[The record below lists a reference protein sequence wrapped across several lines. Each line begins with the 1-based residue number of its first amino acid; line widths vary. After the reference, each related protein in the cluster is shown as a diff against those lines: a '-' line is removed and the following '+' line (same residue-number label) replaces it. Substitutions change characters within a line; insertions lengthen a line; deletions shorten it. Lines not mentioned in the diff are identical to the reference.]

1 MKLVFL
7 YSSILVFAS
16 SLVAEEKKIE
26 DCTKIIDNNDRLSCF
41 DSFFLTDKKQ
51 ILVNQEDIEIFE
63 EKTDDE
69 KKGTEKLIV
78 KAPSSVIKEN
88 LILNGIK
95 LAGTDL
101 IFELNDKSIWRTIEN
116 VRKKD
121 IPTPGDKV
129 ELEPGI
135 CKLIKVNYI
144 SLKSINFVM
153 IFKIIDSLIKFE
165 PGV

>member
-1 MKLVFL
+1 MKLVFF
-7 YSSILVFAS
+7 YSSIIVFAS

-26 DCTKIIDNNDRLSCF
+26 DCTKILDNNDRLSCF

-51 ILVNQEDIEIFE
+51 ILVNQEDIKIFE
-63 EKTDDE
+63 EKIDDE
-69 KKGTEKLIV
+69 IKDREKLIV

-135 CKLIKVNYI
+135 FGSMFLKIKGT
-144 SLKSINFVM
+144 KT
-153 IFKIIDSLIKFE
+153 KIRIKK
-165 PGV
+165 VRK

>member
-1 MKLVFL
+1 MKLVFF

-26 DCTKIIDNNDRLSCF
+26 DCTKILDNNDRLSCF

-51 ILVNQEDIEIFE
+51 ILVNQEDIKIFE
-63 EKTDDE
+63 EKIDDE
-69 KKGTEKLIV
+69 IKDREKLIV

-101 IFELNDKSIWRTIEN
+101 IFELNDNSIWRTIEN

-135 CKLIKVNYI
+135 FGSMFLKIKGT
-144 SLKSINFVM
+144 KT
-153 IFKIIDSLIKFE
+153 KIRIKK
-165 PGV
+165 VRK

>member
-26 DCTKIIDNNDRLSCF
+26 DCTKILDNNDRLSCF

-63 EKTDDE
+63 EKIDHV
-69 KKGTEKLIV
+69 KNGKEKLIV

-135 CKLIKVNYI
+135 FGSMFLKIKGT
-144 SLKSINFVM
+144 KT
-153 IFKIIDSLIKFE
+153 KIRIKK
-165 PGV
+165 VRK

>member
-1 MKLVFL
+1 MKLVFF

-26 DCTKIIDNNDRLSCF
+26 DCTKILDNNDRLSCF

-63 EKTDDE
+63 EKIDDE
-69 KKGTEKLIV
+69 INDREKLIV

-135 CKLIKVNYI
+135 FGSMFLKIKGT
-144 SLKSINFVM
+144 KT
-153 IFKIIDSLIKFE
+153 KIRIKK
-165 PGV
+165 VRK

>member
-1 MKLVFL
+1 MKLVFF

-26 DCTKIIDNNDRLSCF
+26 DCTKIIYNNDRLSCF

-63 EKTDDE
+63 EKIDDE
-69 KKGTEKLIV
+69 KKGREKLIV

-95 LAGTDL
+95 IAGTDL

-135 CKLIKVNYI
+135 FGSMFLKIKGT
-144 SLKSINFVM
+144 KT
-153 IFKIIDSLIKFE
+153 KIRIKK
-165 PGV
+165 VRK

>member
-16 SLVAEEKKIE
+16 SLVAEKKKIE

-121 IPTPGDKV
+121 IPTPGDKI

-135 CKLIKVNYI
+135 FGSMFLKIKGT
-144 SLKSINFVM
+144 KT
-153 IFKIIDSLIKFE
+153 KIRIKK
-165 PGV
+165 VRK

>member
-1 MKLVFL
+1 MKLVFF

-51 ILVNQEDIEIFE
+51 ILVNQEDIKIFE
-63 EKTDDE
+63 EKIDDE

-135 CKLIKVNYI
+135 FGSMFLKIKGT
-144 SLKSINFVM
+144 KT
-153 IFKIIDSLIKFE
+153 KIRIKK
-165 PGV
+165 VRK

>member
-1 MKLVFL
+1 MKLVFF

-16 SLVAEEKKIE
+16 SLIAEEKKIE
-26 DCTKIIDNNDRLSCF
+26 DCTKILDNNDRLSCF
-41 DSFFLTDKKQ
+41 DSFFLTDKKK

-63 EKTDDE
+63 EKIDDE
-69 KKGTEKLIV
+69 KKGKEKLIV

-135 CKLIKVNYI
+135 FGSMFLKIKGT
-144 SLKSINFVM
+144 KT
-153 IFKIIDSLIKFE
+153 KIRIKK
-165 PGV
+165 VRK

>member
-1 MKLVFL
+1 MKLVFF

-63 EKTDDE
+63 EKIDDE
-69 KKGTEKLIV
+69 KKGAEKLIV

-121 IPTPGDKV
+121 IPTPGDKI

-135 CKLIKVNYI
+135 FGSMFLKIKGT
-144 SLKSINFVM
+144 KT
-153 IFKIIDSLIKFE
+153 KIRIKK
-165 PGV
+165 VRK

>member
-1 MKLVFL
+1 MKLLFF

-26 DCTKIIDNNDRLSCF
+26 DCTKILDNNDRLSCF

-63 EKTDDE
+63 EKIDDE
-69 KKGTEKLIV
+69 KKSKEKLIV

-135 CKLIKVNYI
+135 FGSMFLKIKGT
-144 SLKSINFVM
+144 KT
-153 IFKIIDSLIKFE
+153 KIRIKK
-165 PGV
+165 VRK

>member
-1 MKLVFL
+1 MKLLFF

-26 DCTKIIDNNDRLSCF
+26 DCTKILDNNDRLSCF

-63 EKTDDE
+63 EKIDDE
-69 KKGTEKLIV
+69 KKGKEKLIV

-135 CKLIKVNYI
+135 FGSMFLKIKGT
-144 SLKSINFVM
+144 KT
-153 IFKIIDSLIKFE
+153 KIRIKK
-165 PGV
+165 VRK

>member
-1 MKLVFL
+1 MKLVFF

-63 EKTDDE
+63 EKIDDK

-116 VRKKD
+116 IRKKD

-135 CKLIKVNYI
+135 FGSMFLKIKGT
-144 SLKSINFVM
+144 KT
-153 IFKIIDSLIKFE
+153 KIRIKK
-165 PGV
+165 VRK

>member
-7 YSSILVFAS
+7 YSSVLVFAS

-26 DCTKIIDNNDRLSCF
+26 DCTKILDNNDRLSCF

-63 EKTDDE
+63 EKIDDE
-69 KKGTEKLIV
+69 KKSKEKLIV

-135 CKLIKVNYI
+135 FGSMFLKIKGT
-144 SLKSINFVM
+144 KT
-153 IFKIIDSLIKFE
+153 KIRIKK
-165 PGV
+165 VRK

>member
-1 MKLVFL
+1 MKLVFF

-26 DCTKIIDNNDRLSCF
+26 DCTKILDNNDRLSCF

-51 ILVNQEDIEIFE
+51 ILVNQEDIKIFE
-63 EKTDDE
+63 EKIDDE
-69 KKGTEKLIV
+69 IKDREKLIV

-88 LILNGIK
+88 LILSGIK

-135 CKLIKVNYI
+135 FGSMFLKIKGT
-144 SLKSINFVM
+144 KT
-153 IFKIIDSLIKFE
+153 KIRIKK
-165 PGV
+165 VRK

>member
-1 MKLVFL
+1 MKIIFF
-7 YSSILVFAS
+7 YSFILVFAS
-16 SLVAEEKKIE
+16 SLIAEEKKIE
-26 DCTKIIDNNDRLSCF
+26 DCTKILDNNDRLSCF

-63 EKTDDE
+63 EKIADE
-69 KKGTEKLIV
+69 KKGREKLIV

-135 CKLIKVNYI
+135 FGSMFLKIKGT
-144 SLKSINFVM
+144 KT
-153 IFKIIDSLIKFE
+153 KIRIKE
-165 PGV
+165 VRK

>member
-63 EKTDDE
+63 EKIDDE
-69 KKGTEKLIV
+69 KKGAEKLIV

-135 CKLIKVNYI
+135 FGSMFLKIKGT
-144 SLKSINFVM
+144 KT
-153 IFKIIDSLIKFE
+153 KIRIKK
-165 PGV
+165 VRK

>member
-1 MKLVFL
+1 MKLIFF
-7 YSSILVFAS
+7 YSFILVFAS

-26 DCTKIIDNNDRLSCF
+26 DCTKILDNNDRLSCF

-63 EKTDDE
+63 EKIDDE
-69 KKGTEKLIV
+69 KKGKEKLIV

-135 CKLIKVNYI
+135 FGSMFLKIKGT
-144 SLKSINFVM
+144 KT
-153 IFKIIDSLIKFE
+153 KIRIKK
-165 PGV
+165 VRK

>member
-1 MKLVFL
+1 MKLVFF

-26 DCTKIIDNNDRLSCF
+26 DCTKILDNNDRLSCF

-63 EKTDDE
+63 EKIDDE

-135 CKLIKVNYI
+135 FGSMFLKIKGT
-144 SLKSINFVM
+144 KT
-153 IFKIIDSLIKFE
+153 KIRIKK
-165 PGV
+165 VRK

>member
-26 DCTKIIDNNDRLSCF
+26 DCTKILDNNDRLSCF

-63 EKTDDE
+63 EKIADE
-69 KKGTEKLIV
+69 KKGREKLIV
-78 KAPSSVIKEN
+78 KAPSSIIKEN

-129 ELEPGI
+129 ELQPGI
-135 CKLIKVNYI
+135 FGSMFLKIKGT
-144 SLKSINFVM
+144 KT
-153 IFKIIDSLIKFE
+153 KIRIKE
-165 PGV
+165 VRK

>member
-26 DCTKIIDNNDRLSCF
+26 NCTKIIDNNDRLSCF

-51 ILVNQEDIEIFE
+51 ILVNQEDIKIFE
-63 EKTDDE
+63 EKIDDE
-69 KKGTEKLIV
+69 IKDREKLIV

-135 CKLIKVNYI
+135 FGSMFLKIKGT
-144 SLKSINFVM
+144 KT
-153 IFKIIDSLIKFE
+153 KIRIKK
-165 PGV
+165 VRK

>member
-121 IPTPGDKV
+121 IPKPGDKV

-135 CKLIKVNYI
+135 FGSMFLKIKGT
-144 SLKSINFVM
+144 KT
-153 IFKIIDSLIKFE
+153 KIRIKK
-165 PGV
+165 VRK

>member
-1 MKLVFL
+1 MKLVFF

-26 DCTKIIDNNDRLSCF
+26 DCTKILDNNDRLSCF

-63 EKTDDE
+63 EKIDDE
-69 KKGTEKLIV
+69 KKGREKLIV

-129 ELEPGI
+129 ELKPGI
-135 CKLIKVNYI
+135 FGSMFLKIKGT
-144 SLKSINFVM
+144 KT
-153 IFKIIDSLIKFE
+153 KIRIKK
-165 PGV
+165 VRK

>member
-1 MKLVFL
+1 MKLVFF
-7 YSSILVFAS
+7 YSSILVFAL

-26 DCTKIIDNNDRLSCF
+26 DCTKILDNNDRLSCF

-51 ILVNQEDIEIFE
+51 ILVNQEDIKIFE
-63 EKTDDE
+63 EKIDDE

-135 CKLIKVNYI
+135 FGSMFLKIKGT
-144 SLKSINFVM
+144 KT
-153 IFKIIDSLIKFE
+153 KIRIKK
-165 PGV
+165 VRK

>member
-26 DCTKIIDNNDRLSCF
+26 DCTKILDNNDRLSCF

-63 EKTDDE
+63 EKIDDE

-121 IPTPGDKV
+121 IPTPGDKI

-135 CKLIKVNYI
+135 FGSMFLKIKGT
-144 SLKSINFVM
+144 KT
-153 IFKIIDSLIKFE
+153 KIRIKK
-165 PGV
+165 VRK

>member
-1 MKLVFL
+1 MKLVFF

-26 DCTKIIDNNDRLSCF
+26 DCTKILDNNDRLSCF

-63 EKTDDE
+63 EKINDE

-135 CKLIKVNYI
+135 FGSMFLKIKGT
-144 SLKSINFVM
+144 KT
-153 IFKIIDSLIKFE
+153 KIRIKK
-165 PGV
+165 VRK

>member
-1 MKLVFL
+1 L
-7 YSSILVFAS
+7 I
-16 SLVAEEKKIE
+16 AEEKKIE
-26 DCTKIIDNNDRLSCF
+26 DCTKILDNNDRLSCF

-63 EKTDDE
+63 EKIDDE
-69 KKGTEKLIV
+69 KKGKEKLIV

-135 CKLIKVNYI
+135 FGSMFLKIKGT
-144 SLKSINFVM
+144 KT
-153 IFKIIDSLIKFE
+153 KIRIKK
-165 PGV
+165 VRK

>member
-26 DCTKIIDNNDRLSCF
+26 DCTKILDNNDRLSCF

-63 EKTDDE
+63 EKIDDE
-69 KKGTEKLIV
+69 IKGREKLIV

-135 CKLIKVNYI
+135 FGSMFLKIKGT
-144 SLKSINFVM
+144 KT
-153 IFKIIDSLIKFE
+153 KIRIKK
-165 PGV
+165 VRK

>member
-7 YSSILVFAS
+7 YSSVLVFAS
-16 SLVAEEKKIE
+16 TLVAEEKKIE
-26 DCTKIIDNNDRLSCF
+26 DCTKILDNNDRLSCF

-51 ILVNQEDIEIFE
+51 ILVNQEDIKIFE
-63 EKTDDE
+63 EKIDDE
-69 KKGTEKLIV
+69 IKDREKLIV

-135 CKLIKVNYI
+135 FGSMFLKIKGT
-144 SLKSINFVM
+144 KT
-153 IFKIIDSLIKFE
+153 KIRIKK
-165 PGV
+165 VRK

>member
-7 YSSILVFAS
+7 YASILVFAS
-16 SLVAEEKKIE
+16 TLVTEEKKIE

-41 DSFFLTDKKQ
+41 DSFFLTDQKQ
-51 ILVNQEDIEIFE
+51 ILVNQDDIEIFE
-63 EKTDDE
+63 EKIDDE

-121 IPTPGDKV
+121 IPTPGDKI

-135 CKLIKVNYI
+135 FGSMFLKIKGT
-144 SLKSINFVM
+144 KT
-153 IFKIIDSLIKFE
+153 KIRIKK
-165 PGV
+165 VRK

>member
-1 MKLVFL
+1 MKLVFF

-51 ILVNQEDIEIFE
+51 ILVNQEDIKIFE
-63 EKTDDE
+63 EKIDDE
-69 KKGTEKLIV
+69 IKDREKLIV

-121 IPTPGDKV
+121 IPIPGDKV

-135 CKLIKVNYI
+135 FGSMFLKIKGT
-144 SLKSINFVM
+144 KT
-153 IFKIIDSLIKFE
+153 KIRIKK
-165 PGV
+165 VRK

>member
-1 MKLVFL
+1 MKLVFF

-26 DCTKIIDNNDRLSCF
+26 DCTKILDNNDRLSCF

-51 ILVNQEDIEIFE
+51 ILVNQDDIEIFE
-63 EKTDDE
+63 EKIDDE

-88 LILNGIK
+88 LILSGIK

-135 CKLIKVNYI
+135 FGSMFLKIKGT
-144 SLKSINFVM
+144 KT
-153 IFKIIDSLIKFE
+153 KIRIKK
-165 PGV
+165 VRK

>member
-63 EKTDDE
+63 EKIDDE

-135 CKLIKVNYI
+135 FGSMFLKIKGT
-144 SLKSINFVM
+144 KT
-153 IFKIIDSLIKFE
+153 KIRIKK
-165 PGV
+165 VRK

>member
-1 MKLVFL
+1 MKLVFF
-7 YSSILVFAS
+7 YTSILVFAS

-26 DCTKIIDNNDRLSCF
+26 DCTKILDNNDRLSCF

-63 EKTDDE
+63 EKIDDE
-69 KKGTEKLIV
+69 KKSKEKLIV

-135 CKLIKVNYI
+135 FGSMFLKIKGT
-144 SLKSINFVM
+144 KT
-153 IFKIIDSLIKFE
+153 KIRIKK
-165 PGV
+165 VRK

>member
-1 MKLVFL
+1 MKLVFF

-26 DCTKIIDNNDRLSCF
+26 DCTKILDNNDRLSCF

-51 ILVNQEDIEIFE
+51 ILVNQEDIKIFE
-63 EKTDDE
+63 EKIDDE
-69 KKGTEKLIV
+69 KKGKEKLIV

-116 VRKKD
+116 IRKKD

-135 CKLIKVNYI
+135 FGSMFLKIKGT
-144 SLKSINFVM
+144 KT
-153 IFKIIDSLIKFE
+153 KIRIKK
-165 PGV
+165 VRK

>member
-1 MKLVFL
+1 MKLVFF

-26 DCTKIIDNNDRLSCF
+26 DCTKILDNNDRLSCF

-51 ILVNQEDIEIFE
+51 ILVNQEDIKIFE
-63 EKTDDE
+63 EKIDDE
-69 KKGTEKLIV
+69 KKDREKLIV

-135 CKLIKVNYI
+135 FGSMFLKIKGT
-144 SLKSINFVM
+144 KT
-153 IFKIIDSLIKFE
+153 KIRIKK
-165 PGV
+165 VRK

>member
-51 ILVNQEDIEIFE
+51 ILVNQEDIKIFE
-63 EKTDDE
+63 EKIDDE
-69 KKGTEKLIV
+69 IKDREKLIV

-135 CKLIKVNYI
+135 FGSMFLKIKGT
-144 SLKSINFVM
+144 KT
-153 IFKIIDSLIKFE
+153 KIRIKK
-165 PGV
+165 VRK

>member
-51 ILVNQEDIEIFE
+51 ILVNQEDIKIFE
-63 EKTDDE
+63 EKIDDE
-69 KKGTEKLIV
+69 IKDREKLIV

-88 LILNGIK
+88 LILNVIK

-101 IFELNDKSIWRTIEN
+101 IFELNDKSIWRSIEN

-135 CKLIKVNYI
+135 FGSMFLKIKGT
-144 SLKSINFVM
+144 KT
-153 IFKIIDSLIKFE
+153 KIRIKK
-165 PGV
+165 VRK

>member
-1 MKLVFL
+1 MKLVFF

-51 ILVNQEDIEIFE
+51 ILVNQEDIKIFE
-63 EKTDDE
+63 EKIDDE
-69 KKGTEKLIV
+69 IKDREKLIV

-121 IPTPGDKV
+121 IPTPGDKI

-135 CKLIKVNYI
+135 FGSMFLKIKGT
-144 SLKSINFVM
+144 KT
-153 IFKIIDSLIKFE
+153 KIRIKK
-165 PGV
+165 VRK